1 MSFQQVRATFKKIL
15 KLPIWPKDEH
25 VQKNEQNHD
34 SGGDFHEILSFILKA
49 LKDSIIVCELVSRI
63 YLDGITSKMG
73 CAGFTWRK
81 KLFPGH
87 SWKGQVQAE
96 KNV

>member
-15 KLPIWPKDEH
+15 ELPICSKDEH

-34 SGGDFHEILSFILKA
+34 SGGDFHDILSFILKA
-49 LKDSIIVCELVSRI
+49 LKDSIIVCELFSRI
-63 YLDGITSKMG
+63 YLDVITSKVG

-81 KLFPGH
+81 KLSQGR
-87 SWKGQVQAE
+87 S
-96 KNV
+96 